1 MGMLIHRRRVEAAM
15 KMASSNIPI
24 AELVVIEKP
33 VAVEVEEVKEEKH
46 YSRTEIQLM
55 NVASIKELAKELG
68 IEDADELSG
77 NKLKPIII
85 KKLGL

>member
-1 MGMLIHRRRVEAAM
+1 MGMLIHRRRVEADM

-24 AELVVIEKP
+24 AEPVVIEKP